1 MLMDMRDKNMRSRMC
16 RGHSWALE
24 VLEVLGRSAQA
35 SVTSAGPVT
44 SLGLPAAS
52 GREGH
57 LATRNP
63 LQKVLCDAARDQRPE
78 PLLECTLSAQEEL
91 PKATD
96 S

>member
-1 MLMDMRDKNMRSRMC
+1 MDMRDKNMRSRMC

-57 LATRNP
+57 LATR
-63 LQKVLCDAARDQRPE
+63 DQRPK

-91 PKATD
+91 PEATD